1 MAEPA
6 KKDEEAVTAQASS
19 DQAAGSDQSAS
30 NVTELPQRHPRPRRW
45 LRGLIRFVLMLVL
58 PLSLLYYGANLWAES
73 LRYVS
78 TENAYVKANLV
89 AISADVSGRV
99 IEINVKNNQI
109 VTKGE
114 VLFRLDPRDYE
125 LEVKAALAA
134 LDQVKQDLGTMRVEY
149 SAGQKQVEQ
158 MQEQMAYLER
168 ERERAQQLAKR
179 GVGTKQRL
187 DEAQTDVQMAR
198 REIVTQVEKNRM
210 ILAELG
216 GSLRSPVENHP
227 KYLKALA
234 DLDAAQLN
242 LERTTVVA
250 PADGIVSNVTLRLGE
265 FVDDGDPVFSLVE
278 TEETWIEA
286 NLKETQLTHV
296 VVGQRATLV
305 ADAYPDIS
313 YDARIESISP
323 ATGAEFAL
331 LPPQNA
337 SGNWVKVVQRVPV
350 RMVLEEGQ
358 DLPELRAGMTI
369 TVNIDTERDRTL
381 KQLVVEF
388 LDDTGIAG
396 YLPDVATDWLRPSPV

>member
-1 MAEPA
+1 MAEA
-6 KKDEEAVTAQASS
+6 AQKDDDSASS
-19 DQAAGSDQSAS
+19 QTASDPANS

-58 PLSLLYYGANLWAES
+58 PLALLYYGANLWAES

-89 AISADVSGRV
+89 AVSADVSGRV

-109 VTKGE
+109 VRKGE

-125 LEVKAALAA
+125 LEVKSALAA
-134 LDQVKQDLGTMRVEY
+134 LDQVKQDLGAMRVQY
-149 SAGQKQVEQ
+149 SAGQKQVEE
-158 MQEQMAYLER
+158 MQERMAYLRR
-168 ERERAQQLAKR
+168 EHERAQQLAKR
-179 GVGTKQRL
+179 GVGTTQRL
-187 DEAQTDVQMAR
+187 DEAQTDLQMAR

-234 DLDAAQLN
+234 ELDRAELN
-242 LERTTVVA
+242 LQRTTVLA
-250 PADGIVSNVTLRLGE
+250 PAEGIVSNVTLRLGE

-278 TEETWIEA
+278 SEETWIEA

-296 VVGQRATLV
+296 VVGQTATVV
-305 ADAYPDIS
+305 ADAYPDVT
-313 YDARIESISP
+313 YKARIESISP

-358 DLPELRAGMTI
+358 DLPALRAGMTI
-369 TVNIDTERDRTL
+369 TVTIDTERERTL
-381 KQLVVEF
+381 KQVVVEF
-388 LDDTGIAG
+388 LDDSGISG
-396 YLPDVATDWLRPSPV
+396 YLPALATDWLRPTPA

>member
-1 MAEPA
+1 MAEA
-6 KKDEEAVTAQASS
+6 AQKDDETAAPQT
-19 DQAAGSDQSAS
+19 GSAEGTS

-45 LRGLIRFVLMLVL
+45 MRGLVRFVLMLVL
-58 PLSLLYYGANLWAES
+58 PAVLLYYGATLWAES

-89 AISADVSGRV
+89 AVSADVSGRV
-99 IEINVKNNQI
+99 IEINVKNNQ
-109 VTKGE
+109 VVKRGE
-114 VLFRLDPRDYE
+114 ILFRLDPRDYE
-125 LEVKAALAA
+125 LQVKAALAA
-134 LDQVKQDLGTMRVEY
+134 LDQVKQDLATMRVEY
-149 SAGQKQVEQ
+149 SAGNKEVEEL
-158 MQEQMAYLER
+158 QERVAYLER
-168 ERERAQQLAKR
+168 EHERAQQLARR
-179 GVGTKQRL
+179 GVGTTQRL
-187 DEAQTDVQMAR
+187 DQAQTDLQMAR
-198 REIVTQVEKNRM
+198 REVVTQVEKNRM

-234 DLDAAQLN
+234 DLDIAQLN

-278 TEETWIEA
+278 TDETWIEA

-296 VVGQRATLV
+296 VVGQKAELV
-305 ADAYPDIS
+305 ADAYPDLT
-313 YDARIESISP
+313 YKARIESISP

-350 RMVLEEGQ
+350 RLVLEEGQ
-358 DLPELRAGMTI
+358 NLPELRAGMTV
-369 TVNIDTERDRTL
+369 TVTIDTERDRSL
-381 KQLVVEF
+381 GQVVYGF

-396 YLPDVATDWLRPSPV
+396 MLPTAATAWLLPGPA